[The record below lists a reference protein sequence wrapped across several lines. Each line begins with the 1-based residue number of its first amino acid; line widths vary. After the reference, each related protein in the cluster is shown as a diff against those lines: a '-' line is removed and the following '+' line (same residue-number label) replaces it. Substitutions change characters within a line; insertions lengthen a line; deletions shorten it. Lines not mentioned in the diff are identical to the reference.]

1 MSDPIASDQSELFY
15 TVENGIATVTLNRPH
30 RRNAL
35 TPDLTRLLRDAW
47 QQVETDP
54 AVRVAIL
61 TATSC
66 GTFCAGMDLQE
77 AARLKAETGKD
88 ILSLL
93 TDPFNS
99 TMRAMR
105 KPVIAA
111 MNGHFAAGG
120 MALTLSCDLR
130 VGLAGTRGGITE
142 VKVGRGSPWAVPLL
156 WMMPQPL
163 LMETV
168 LTGDM
173 LPIERLH
180 QVGFVN
186 YLEATPEAVL
196 ARAQD
201 LARRIAAAAP
211 LSVMAA
217 KQSLND
223 AMSLGCEKGLANA
236 NAIYQ
241 SVYASADAIE
251 GPRAFTE
258 KRTPQWQGR

>member
-1 MSDPIASDQSELFY
+1 MAESSTEPPELLY
-15 TVENGIATVTLNRPH
+15 SVDSGIATVTLNRPQ

-35 TPDLTRLLRDAW
+35 TPSLTRLLRDAW
-47 QQVETDP
+47 QAIESDP

-61 TATSC
+61 TATPC
-66 GTFCAGMDLQE
+66 GAFCAGMDLRE
-77 AARLKAETGKD
+77 AARLSAETGKD

-99 TMRAMR
+99 TMRSMR

-120 MALTLSCDLR
+120 MALALSCDLR
-130 VGLAGTRGGITE
+130 VGLAGSRGGITE

-173 LPIERLH
+173 LPVERLH
-180 QVGFVN
+180 QVGFIN
-186 YLEATPEAVL
+186 YIETTAEAVL
-196 ARAQD
+196 ERAQE
-201 LARRIAAAAP
+201 LAQRIASAAP
-211 LSVMAA
+211 LSVQAA
-217 KQSLND
+217 KQSLNE
-223 AMSLGCEKGLANA
+223 AMSLGCDAGIHNA
-236 NAIYQ
+236 NEIYK
-241 SVYASADAIE
+241 SVYASEDAIE
-251 GPRAFTE
+251 GPRAFAE
-258 KRTPQWQGR
+258 KRAPQWRGR

>member
-1 MSDPIASDQSELFY
+1 MSEQPELLYRVDQG
-15 TVENGIATVTLNRPH
+15 VATLTLNRPE

-35 TPDLTRLLRDAW
+35 TPLLTRLLHEAW
-47 QQVETDP
+47 QTIENDP
-54 AVRVAIL
+54 AVRVTIL

-66 GTFCAGMDLQE
+66 GTFCAGMDLRE

-88 ILSLL
+88 ILEHL
-93 TDPFNS
+93 TDPFNHG
-99 TMRAMR
+99 MRAMR

-111 MNGHFAAGG
+111 MNGHFPAGG
-120 MALTLSCDLR
+120 MALALSCDLR

-163 LMETV
+163 LMETI

-173 LPIERLH
+173 LPVERLH
-180 QVGFVN
+180 QVGFIN
-186 YLEATPEAVL
+186 YLEVTPEAVL

-201 LARRIAAAAP
+201 LAGRIAAAAP

-217 KQSLND
+217 KQCLNE
-223 AMSLGCEKGLANA
+223 ALSLGCAQGLLNA
-236 NAIYQ
+236 ETIYQ
-241 SVYASADAIE
+241 SVYASEDAIE
-251 GPRAFTE
+251 GPLAFAE
-258 KRTPQWQGR
+258 KRTPQWMGR